1 MPQPAGFARF
11 GAAPIAQRGVVV
23 DRGDAPITGDSRP
36 DEPEALREGAAPR
49 ARSRLGFGWIAMVAV
64 VFAAVSL
71 VFLLRAAL

>member
-1 MPQPAGFARF
+1 M
-11 GAAPIAQRGVVV
+11 V
-23 DRGDAPITGDSRP
+23 DRGDAPVTGDPRP

-49 ARSRLGFGWIAMVAV
+49 ARTRLGFGWVAMILV

>member
-1 MPQPAGFARF
+1 VRLQGGSTAHTGD
-11 GAAPIAQRGVVV
+11 VV
-23 DRGDAPITGDSRP
+23 DRGDAPVTGDPRP

-49 ARSRLGFGWIAMVAV
+49 ARTRLGFGWVAMILV